1 MSPKLYYTATSCG
14 AANFI
19 SAYIAGLKIESE
31 QVDLG
36 THKTTS
42 GVDFYTINPKGN
54 VPCIVLDDG
63 TILNENIATLSWIAD
78 QAPGKIA
85 PVAGSADHYKVL
97 SLLAHISTELH
108 QTIGCLFNRAHNDGS
123 KAFTKMQI
131 DKKLSFLENNVLVDG
146 QFLVNNTLNIADI
159 YLYVVLS
166 WHAYVDVDISG
177 FPKVVSFIEK
187 VKNDA
192 RVSAGLDRIATNPST
207 VN

>member
-1 MSPKLYYTATSCG
+1 MSPKLYYTSTSCG

-19 SAYIAGLKIESE
+19 SAHIAGLTIESE

-36 THKTTS
+36 QHKTTS

-63 TILNENIATLSWIAD
+63 TVINENIATLSWIAN
-78 QAPGKIA
+78 QAPGKVT
-85 PVAGSADHYKVL
+85 PVAGTSDYYKVL
-97 SLLAHISTELH
+97 SLLAHVGTELH
-108 QTIGCLFNRAHNDGS
+108 QTIGGLFNPTHTDAS
-123 KAFTKMQI
+123 KDFTKIQI
-131 DKKLSFLENNVLVDG
+131 EKKLTYLEKNVIVDG
-146 QFLVNNTLNIADI
+146 QFLVNNTISIADI

-166 WHAYVDVDISG
+166 WHAYVGVDISG
-177 FPKVVSFIEK
+177 FPKVVAYFEK

-192 RVSAGLDRIATNPST
+192 QVSAGRDRIATNPST